1 MNKLSFSLLNFY
13 FSSSLPVDDIL
24 IGHYITTGNAL
35 AVSLAVSIVVEAWV
49 EFLFQDRVIELF
61 FKKI

>member
-24 IGHYITTGNAL
+24 IGHYITTGNL
-35 AVSLAVSIVVEAWV
+35 LAVSIVVEACV
-49 EFLFQDRVIELF
+49 EFLFQDRVIHLF